1 MGLKKY
7 LMILGSSGCAENIVK
22 NHYQTNFDFNF
33 KLLLFISRNKHASF
47 KLSEQ
52 VIVAYF
58 KKCAILIYHGEN
70 NSFEGA
76 GMAFNAHST
85 IFHLYR
91 VGQFYWWRKPEYPEK
106 TTDLSQVTDK
116 LHHIMLY

>member
-47 KLSEQ
+47 KLSVQ

-76 GMAFNAHST
+76 GMAFNATFNNISFISRRSVLLVEETGVPGENHRSVAS
-85 IFHLYR
+85 H
-91 VGQFYWWRKPEYPEK
+91 
-106 TTDLSQVTDK
+106 
-116 LHHIMLY
+116 